1 MIIINAC
8 IFTIFKNSNG
18 ETPFSGET
26 GMRSVFAFAAIG
38 LAAAQASQDGGQASG
53 GQVTGW
59 CENSM
64 RVQITADG
72 TQPKKA
78 AGALEV
84 KTCGLSIAP
93 PQAGLSISAKNL
105 LTACVFVM
113 GREGGL
119 VPAKQPA
126 PTPFP
131 PLYRYQL
138 PTQIKIDRVFCP

>member
-1 MIIINAC
+1 
-8 IFTIFKNSNG
+8 
-18 ETPFSGET
+18 
-26 GMRSVFAFAAIG
+26 MRSVFAFAAIG

-84 KTCGLSIAP
+84 KTCGLDIAP

-138 PTQIKIDRVFCP
+138 PTQIKIARVFCP